1 MRVQLQLFRNG
12 ERWIRN
18 GDVESFQRLQPIHY
32 ASFETA
38 PRPTG
43 GDVEA
48 TNSSQ

>member
-1 MRVQLQLFRNG
+1 MQLRLFRKW
-12 ERWIRN
+12 RTLVRN

-32 ASFETA
+32 ASFETT